1 MAFFVHIG
9 VLLGF
14 LINFS
19 RNTPGQKAKRIIL
32 SIFNMEC
39 PTSSASILLV
49 SGGEEPSSR
58 DTNWESND
66 ENELGEDS
74 SVNSDDPEE
83 VKGLKNQVAVEKEEL
98 RNMKVAKD
106 KQIRDLVDLEDE
118 YDDKVEAKAEAK
130 AKGKAE
136 DEDYNSED
144 SSELSEMG
152 KDIE

>member
-1 MAFFVHIG
+1 
-9 VLLGF
+9 
-14 LINFS
+14 
-19 RNTPGQKAKRIIL
+19 
-32 SIFNMEC
+32 MEC